1 MRCLPK
7 TGSYTLAYT
16 SYQGQKLSQASITWC
31 LYPSFGHFVD
41 LESVKV
47 LAILLTFF
55 ALLKRSLQT
64 EKKVPFSRFK
74 VLFGK
79 VRNL

>member
-41 LESVKV
+41 LESVKGSGNFAF
-47 LAILLTFF
+47 LQKDHLCYLKRAEKLTFCIYY
-55 ALLKRSLQT
+55 S
-64 EKKVPFSRFK
+64 
-74 VLFGK
+74 
-79 VRNL
+79 